1 MNPVIGEGTQIA
13 LDMYRCLETVIQ
25 DPIQIETILKECMDR
40 FSVKALHFY
49 LDEDPDEGSLIFT
62 VPVKV
67 GYAGLDIMNMNGDFI
82 PEELGIA
89 IRKEMGPDQS
99 KMTVIKRGDF
109 GNIED
114 MKPRR
119 QKMVKPMRRAKNAGV
134 KLKNFMLKK

>member
-1 MNPVIGEGTQIA
+1 
-13 LDMYRCLETVIQ
+13 
-25 DPIQIETILKECMDR
+25 
-40 FSVKALHFY
+40 
-49 LDEDPDEGSLIFT
+49 
-62 VPVKV
+62 
-67 GYAGLDIMNMNGDFI
+67 MNMNGDFI